1 MRVSLR
7 ILLLVPFL
15 LEVVGIT
22 SLMGYLSHR
31 SGERA
36 VEDLAQQLIIETG
49 DRVTQNLNYY
59 FGVAEDLVAEN
70 KATIELGLLD
80 WQDFSK
86 VEDFFIRQLQIHD
99 LVSSLFIVTD
109 SEDCLVVARDYAERL
124 VVHEHL
130 HPPGVINTYIVDSEG
145 NFLYSGNSNIYDD
158 LPEAQATKLA
168 CNDTS
173 GMPETGQWLTIFSS
187 SSAVNQPTLRLARLA
202 PFVDAQGNAQG
213 VISATFLLDQV
224 GQFLQDLE
232 ISEHGQVFIVDNQG
246 FLVASSTGEPL
257 LNSAPEADPDT
268 SLSPKEWRLAAI
280 DSPEPVTRSAMV
292 WSLEQLSPTTAEEDA
307 GLGRFDISNE
317 AYFIYEV
324 PFQVDEQINWKVI
337 IAIPEADFTA
347 AIQANTRR
355 TFLLCGTA
363 LLGAIGFGW
372 WVMRRVTRPLKQLDR
387 ATQQYA
393 QQGTL
398 QPLRYTRVRE
408 VDSLRQS
415 FEQMVAVLDRQKAD
429 MEAFHTNYAQSLE
442 RQVQAQTQA
451 YQTSEARLREA
462 LDIAGAVAWERDLQT
477 DDVLFISPATL
488 QMPRQMTTE
497 QVIAQIHPDDQD
509 LVRRV
514 HAEAIAQTG
523 NFRIEH
529 RAMDSKDPS
538 VWRWFQAYGRVVTD
552 ETHNPTRVVGM
563 SLDITERKQIEV
575 ALRQANQDMEAV
587 LEAFPD
593 LLYYF
598 AADGTIQGHRVRKEQ
613 QLYLSP
619 EQFLGKKVQDVLPP
633 EEGELYYRAIQ
644 RTLASG
650 SIESIEYS
658 LPMQHQTSYF
668 EARLVALNEH
678 NVIAV
683 IRDITHRKQTEI
695 KLHEL
700 SRELLEW
707 RDRYEMATWAGN
719 QIIYEY
725 DVEKNCYTWG
735 ASTREILGYTV
746 EEMPQTLEEEDG
758 FVYPGDYLLFAELM
772 DAKKHSSDPFKLE
785 FRVRRQDGTYIWVE
799 DQGVPQLD
807 DRGKPVRIIGAV
819 RDINDFKR
827 AEIEL
832 NNAMDL
838 LQQSEAKY
846 LAILQYQTEMI
857 ARFKIDG
864 TVMFVN
870 EAFCRYY
877 DISKE
882 RVIGHKYH
890 PLIYPEDQPAID
902 DCLAA
907 LSPET
912 PVATVQNRVLVKGE
926 IRWTEWT
933 NRAIYDDNGNL
944 IELQMVGR
952 DIHDRKQAEAALNA
966 SQAKFQRLVE
976 DIGEKYVVFSHT
988 LPDNMVTYV
997 SEGIQPV
1004 FGLRREEIEG
1014 QRWQDV
1020 INWVPEDLAMTEA
1033 LDQEMVEK
1041 QRDFQQYEMRFTHP
1055 SGELRTIAVSQHL
1068 VRDSQGDCIAMEGI
1082 LEDITERKQAEQ
1094 ALKQLNAQ
1102 LEKQATQDSLT
1113 QIANRRKMEAVL
1125 QQEWKRC
1132 QRHHQPMTLILLDI
1146 DHFKP
1151 YNDNYGHP
1159 QGDECLRQVSQVLQ
1173 TCATRPEDLVARYGG
1188 EEFLLILPN
1197 TEQSGAVTV
1206 AQHIQACIAELG
1218 IPHDYSPVSTV
1229 VTVSLGIAVVAPV
1242 SRGLTYNAAIL
1253 LADQSLYK
1261 AKQTRNTYHVEVLD

>member
-398 QPLRYTRVRE
+398 QPLRHTRVRE

-429 MEAFHTNYAQSLE
+429 MDAFHTNYAQSLE

-529 RAMDSKDPS
+529 RAMDSEDPS

-593 LLYYF
+593 LLFYF
-598 AADGTIQGHRVRKEQ
+598 AADGTIQDHRVRKEQ

-658 LPMQHQTSYF
+658 LPLQHQTSYF

-746 EEMPQTLEEEDG
+746 EEMPQTQEEGTD
-758 FVYPGDYLLFAELM
+758 LF
-772 DAKKHSSDPFKLE
+772 
-785 FRVRRQDGTYIWVE
+785 
-799 DQGVPQLD
+799 
-807 DRGKPVRIIGAV
+807 
-819 RDINDFKR
+819 
-827 AEIEL
+827 
-832 NNAMDL
+832 
-838 LQQSEAKY
+838 
-846 LAILQYQTEMI
+846 
-857 ARFKIDG
+857 
-864 TVMFVN
+864 
-870 EAFCRYY
+870 
-877 DISKE
+877 
-882 RVIGHKYH
+882 
-890 PLIYPEDQPAID
+890 
-902 DCLAA
+902 
-907 LSPET
+907 
-912 PVATVQNRVLVKGE
+912 
-926 IRWTEWT
+926 
-933 NRAIYDDNGNL
+933 
-944 IELQMVGR
+944 
-952 DIHDRKQAEAALNA
+952 
-966 SQAKFQRLVE
+966 
-976 DIGEKYVVFSHT
+976 
-988 LPDNMVTYV
+988 
-997 SEGIQPV
+997 
-1004 FGLRREEIEG
+1004 
-1014 QRWQDV
+1014 
-1020 INWVPEDLAMTEA
+1020 
-1033 LDQEMVEK
+1033 
-1041 QRDFQQYEMRFTHP
+1041 
-1055 SGELRTIAVSQHL
+1055 
-1068 VRDSQGDCIAMEGI
+1068 
-1082 LEDITERKQAEQ
+1082 
-1094 ALKQLNAQ
+1094 
-1102 LEKQATQDSLT
+1102 
-1113 QIANRRKMEAVL
+1113 
-1125 QQEWKRC
+1125 
-1132 QRHHQPMTLILLDI
+1132 
-1146 DHFKP
+1146 
-1151 YNDNYGHP
+1151 
-1159 QGDECLRQVSQVLQ
+1159 
-1173 TCATRPEDLVARYGG
+1173 
-1188 EEFLLILPN
+1188 
-1197 TEQSGAVTV
+1197 
-1206 AQHIQACIAELG
+1206 IQAI
-1218 IPHDYSPVSTV
+1218 
-1229 VTVSLGIAVVAPV
+1229 
-1242 SRGLTYNAAIL
+1242 TYYL
-1253 LADQSLYK
+1253 RS
-1261 AKQTRNTYHVEVLD
+1261 